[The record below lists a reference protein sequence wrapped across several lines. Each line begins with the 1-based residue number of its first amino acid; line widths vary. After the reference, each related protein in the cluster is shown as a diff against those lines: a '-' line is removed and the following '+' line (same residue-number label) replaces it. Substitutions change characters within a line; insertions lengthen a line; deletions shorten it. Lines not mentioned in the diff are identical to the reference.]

1 MVITSF
7 TKRTLFG
14 QVNRKRPMTSWVAT
28 TSQIQAVQL
37 EQLEALANAL
47 LDFTGQA
54 DLATWLGANT

>member
-28 TSQIQAVQL
+28 SQIQAVQL
-37 EQLEALANAL
+37 EQPEALDNAL

>member
-28 TSQIQAVQL
+28 SQIQAVQL
-37 EQLEALANAL
+37 EQPEALANAL

>member
-28 TSQIQAVQL
+28 SQIQAVQL
-37 EQLEALANAL
+37 EQPEALANDL